1 MRKCR
6 PKGVQIG
13 PKMEPK
19 SDFGQSF
26 SEFGE
31 PLFLNNPPMVLA
43 YFRGADAPRHV
54 QKACKKLTR
63 RRGTTKNAKKTFFL
77 LKNAKKCS
85 KWNPQC
91 CFETPF
97 FRFVFLH
104 LFFSRFFFVLG
115 CLWGPLWP
123 TRAEFWPPKSD
134 SGVNLAPTLHL
145 KSDWGGATRA

>member
-1 MRKCR
+1 MRKCC

-54 QKACKKLTR
+54 QKACKKVTR
-63 RRGTTKNAKKTFFL
+63 RRGTKKNVKKIDFL
-77 LKNAKKCS
+77 RKNAKKCS
-85 KWNPQC
+85 KWGPQC
-91 CFETPF
+91 WYETPLV
-97 FRFVFLH
+97 R
-104 LFFSRFFFVLG
+104 LFFWPLFFFGFGLVFG
-115 CLWGPLWP
+115 CLWGPLWL
-123 TRAEFWPPKSD
+123 TSGGFLVSQIRFWSQFGSNLVPR
-134 SGVNLAPTLHL
+134 SG
-145 KSDWGGATRA
+145 WGGAPWP